1 MNRERLK
8 LYRQLENHR
17 NSKLI
22 VYFTGD
28 RRGLETMIGS
38 DTLVL
43 FTDHL
48 DRIKKAKK
56 ISLYLY
62 TRGGDTLTAWSLVNL
77 IRNFCEE
84 LEIIVPFN
92 CHSAGTLICLGANK
106 IVMTKQATLGPIDP
120 SINSPFNPPAPGFP
134 PNITLPVSVEHVN
147 SYLEIAKNVLKI
159 RNSASRSNI
168 LIELSNKI
176 HPHTLGAVYKSR
188 SQIKMIAEKLLN
200 YQSLNKTQVK
210 RIINF
215 LCSESGS
222 HDYTIYRNE
231 AKESLG
237 LKIEKPSEV
246 EYNIIHDIYNDIQEE
261 LQLLRPYNPVIEM
274 GTETHKQYNYHRCL
288 IESIDGGVDVFIS
301 EGTLDKLSGGLQI
314 PGQPIIQQNIRDTR
328 TFEGWRHEGDE

>member
-8 LYRQLENHR
+8 LYRQLENLR

-48 DRIKKAKK
+48 DKIKKANK

-77 IRNFCEE
+77 IRNFCVE

-147 SYLEIAKNVLKI
+147 SYLEIAKNVLHI
-159 RNSASRSNI
+159 RNSTSRSNI
-168 LIELSNKI
+168 LIELSHKI

-237 LKIEKPSEV
+237 LKIDKPSEG
-246 EYNIIHDIYNDIQEE
+246 EYKIIHDIYNDIQEE
-261 LQLLRPYNPVIEM
+261 LQLLHPYNPVIEL
-274 GTETHKQYNYHRCL
+274 GTEVHKQYIYRRCL
-288 IESIDGGVDVFIS
+288 IESIDGGIDVFVIAS
-301 EGTLDKLSGGLQI
+301 RRLGE
-314 PGQPIIQQNIRDTR
+314 
-328 TFEGWRHEGDE
+328 